1 MQNLYL
7 RRWSQSCLLRD
18 TEVLAWIRI
27 FIRSQKTQNFI
38 YTANSLKI
46 TKGLFY
52 SLLEVN
58 GKLVLVKSKEDM
70 VRLLAVSPDPAQLV
84 VMRRRPPHLEQL
96 MSSLR
101 AELMTVREQAGEAE
115 RTRDSF
121 RSDNLRLTHRIS
133 YLEEQVS
140 SRPLSI
146 INPRVVL
153 AQFPQTFR
161 LCLSST
167 FNLI

>member
-1 MQNLYL
+1 MF
-7 RRWSQSCLLRD
+7 
-18 TEVLAWIRI
+18 AWIRHCT
-27 FIRSQKTQNFI
+27 RVHSLLRAKRPKTLFTQQI
-38 YTANSLKI
+38 TWRLLKMW
-46 TKGLFY
+46 LFY

-161 LCLSST
+161 LCLSSI

>member
-1 MQNLYL
+1 M
-7 RRWSQSCLLRD
+7 
-18 TEVLAWIRI
+18 
-27 FIRSQKTQNFI
+27 
-38 YTANSLKI
+38 
-46 TKGLFY
+46 
-52 SLLEVN
+52 N

-70 VRLLAVSPDPAQLV
+70 VRLLTVSPDPAQLV

-140 SRPLSI
+140 SEHHS
-146 INPRVVL
+146 
-153 AQFPQTFR
+153 
-161 LCLSST
+161 
-167 FNLI
+167 